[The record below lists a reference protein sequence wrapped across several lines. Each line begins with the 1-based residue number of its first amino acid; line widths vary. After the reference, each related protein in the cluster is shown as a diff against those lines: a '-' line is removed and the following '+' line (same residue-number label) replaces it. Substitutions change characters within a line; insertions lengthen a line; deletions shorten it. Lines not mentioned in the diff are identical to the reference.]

1 MDLSRQEM
9 HKDRFGF
16 TMFLSIT
23 LHVIVLIGI
32 GLEFPTKKANE
43 SITISLVQRTP
54 NHQVL
59 SRDIAQE
66 QPTENFMAR
75 MENSPLTKDEQPS
88 LELMIEDLQIKIE
101 NRRRKNR
108 QRPQRQTIST
118 VSAQEEQAIYLKNW
132 RNRIEEVGNLNYPD
146 QARKDKVF
154 GSLRILVAVRV
165 DGQVEDIRILETSGS
180 KVLDDA
186 AVRIAL
192 LAAPFDPLPEG
203 ISHET
208 DILEIIRTWRFHEG
222 KSPATF

>member
-16 TMFLSIT
+16 TMFLSII
-23 LHVIVLIGI
+23 LHVIVIIGF
-32 GLEFPTKKANE
+32 GLEFPTKKAND
-43 SITISLVQRTP
+43 SITISMVQRVL

-66 QPTENFMAR
+66 QKTENFMVQ
-75 MENSPLTKDEQPS
+75 MVNSPSTKVEQPS

-118 VSAQEEQAIYLKNW
+118 VSAQEEQAIYLKKW
-132 RNRIEEVGNLNYPD
+132 RSRIEEVGNLHYPD
-146 QARKDKVF
+146 QARKNKVF
-154 GSLRILVAVRV
+154 GSLRVLVAVRV

-186 AVRIAL
+186 AERIAL

-203 ISHET
+203 ISRET

-222 KSPATF
+222 KSLATF